1 MSKGTVGS
9 NPTLSAS
16 VDKIFSEIDIRL
28 RAILFREATVFMEE
42 QEKLRVLI
50 TDDSRLLRKKLR
62 EELEKLNCEVIEAV
76 NGKEAIT
83 LVLEQEPDG
92 VILDI
97 VMPVVGGIEALEF
110 IREVAPDVPVV
121 MLSSMGTPQKLMQ
134 CLKMGAIDFIHKPY
148 TKEQIAHAVGSMRKI
163 KAKRLEKEE

>member
-1 MSKGTVGS
+1 
-9 NPTLSAS
+9 
-16 VDKIFSEIDIRL
+16 
-28 RAILFREATVFMEE
+28 MEDN
-42 QEKLRVLI
+42 QQAKLRILI

-62 EELEKLNCEVIEAV
+62 EELEKLDCEVIEAV

-83 LVLEQEPDG
+83 CVLEQEPDG

-97 VMPVVGGIEALEF
+97 VMPVVGGIEALQF

-134 CLKMGAIDFIHKPY
+134 CLKMGAIDFINKPY
-148 TKEQIAHAVGSMRKI
+148 TREQIIHTVERLKRL
-163 KAKRLEKEE
+163 KAKRIDKANAAKYDDF